1 MDSLLNHLQSLL
13 GILGLS
19 QFKYKTVDIDGSAYA
34 LVVSK
39 ANSRIV
45 IFNITDP
52 MNLTQVSVLQDGAD
66 YTLGGITHITPIKM
80 DGSTYILTTAR
91 GNNSVGIIDIGN
103 PKMPEQVALLEDD
116 SNLALKSANSIEII
130 SINGRT
136 YALVASPGDNAMQI
150 IDVTHPA
157 FPFPVSAVR
166 HGAEYPALLKPH
178 GVTAIKVENSTYAL
192 LSAINDNSIQIID
205 ITNPQSPHP
214 ASHINQ
220 GTEYTNLEKPQTL
233 KAVQING
240 TAYALIASRTSNG
253 IQIIQLEHE
262 KTIQSPFSITSNGA
276 NSSYAKAGDTVSVQ
290 ITINDTIYSHTTQI
304 LNLTTH
310 TAVDPN
316 TINASVTIPTE
327 RIEMYANFTASI
339 TNHLGAMLNLTESNL
354 TGQNVFVD
362 TISPKIELIG
372 DADYTVL
379 VDTDYNDP
387 GVIASDGSPGYNASN
402 HSMSETGNLNTSNIG
417 STVTYTYTADDD
429 AAGNPG
435 ASITRTVTVIDYN
448 PLDVTSLTVNSTNS
462 VNSNYAKAGDEIT
475 ITLDTD
481 GSDVGN
487 ATVKILG
494 DKNFTQ
500 NSSGG
505 TIYLT
510 KTITQNDTNGNLT
523 FDIFVTNSSGY
534 AARVTQNNLTSS
546 NIIIDTIP
554 PNITLNGNNE
564 TTIEYGSTY
573 TDPGANATDAS
584 YENTMIIYS
593 NNVVNTS
600 MIGTYP
606 LVYTALDDSAGNL
619 GPSITRIITV
629 SDSTPVMLNS
639 LRINTS
645 NNNPAYAKTG
655 DIIAVTLIANQPIS
669 NANTSIQ
676 NMAVNN
682 TIQGNTLYANY
693 TVQNSQQGN
702 LTFEIT
708 AYFDSSLPL
717 TVSESNLNSSI
728 FIDTEKPKITL
739 VGSLNI
745 TVPTKHNYVD
755 DMANVTDNDPSY
767 NGIVYSNASGVNTTK
782 SDTYTI
788 VYSADAD
795 GAGNIPDNITRTVIV
810 SGFVLDISSNNV
822 KYDNLAKK
830 GDLVTIQLV
839 SNQYINASI
848 INATIL
854 GRSADNTSIIGNTIY
869 ANTTI
874 QDLDINGNITF
885 SIIVDPVLGHSVNF
899 THDDL
904 TYANVIVD
912 TSAPRV
918 LSATTIT
925 SNLVSVTFDE
935 PITTYSYTPLLIDI
949 TPLPSSTNVKNGS
962 SIPYSILEIAL
973 DPTPPLS
980 SDATPL
986 ITFER
991 SAITDL
997 AGNRLQATSV
1007 TASDGIAPSLQS
1019 VIIVSSALI
1028 EVIFDEKIKLAPGY
1042 FRISPT
1048 PTVNGISSSPV
1059 SSISGNTLSMI
1070 SPTNSFP
1077 TNIAVN
1083 VTVASAGIIDEVGN
1097 AFEPNYI
1104 LLNDTRVL
1112 TPYTITKT
1120 MIIVPYAV
1128 ALDPNTLSTDDY
1140 RVSFGSNLPS
1150 TISTVQFSS
1159 DTNNVIITMQIPFRT
1174 DATPLIE
1181 QPGLITDTFGN
1192 VGR

>member
-1 MDSLLNHLQSLL
+1 
-13 GILGLS
+13 
-19 QFKYKTVDIDGSAYA
+19 
-34 LVVSK
+34 
-39 ANSRIV
+39 
-45 IFNITDP
+45 
-52 MNLTQVSVLQDGAD
+52 
-66 YTLGGITHITPIKM
+66 
-80 DGSTYILTTAR
+80 
-91 GNNSVGIIDIGN
+91 
-103 PKMPEQVALLEDD
+103 
-116 SNLALKSANSIEII
+116 
-130 SINGRT
+130 
-136 YALVASPGDNAMQI
+136 
-150 IDVTHPA
+150 
-157 FPFPVSAVR
+157 
-166 HGAEYPALLKPH
+166 
-178 GVTAIKVENSTYAL
+178 
-192 LSAINDNSIQIID
+192 
-205 ITNPQSPHP
+205 
-214 ASHINQ
+214 
-220 GTEYTNLEKPQTL
+220 
-233 KAVQING
+233 
-240 TAYALIASRTSNG
+240 
-253 IQIIQLEHE
+253 
-262 KTIQSPFSITSNGA
+262 
-276 NSSYAKAGDTVSVQ
+276 
-290 ITINDTIYSHTTQI
+290 
-304 LNLTTH
+304 
-310 TAVDPN
+310 
-316 TINASVTIPTE
+316 
-327 RIEMYANFTASI
+327 
-339 TNHLGAMLNLTESNL
+339 ML
-354 TGQNVFVD
+354 
-362 TISPKIELIG
+362 
-372 DADYTVL
+372 
-379 VDTDYNDP
+379 
-387 GVIASDGSPGYNASN
+387 
-402 HSMSETGNLNTSNIG
+402 
-417 STVTYTYTADDD
+417 
-429 AAGNPG
+429 
-435 ASITRTVTVIDYN
+435 
-448 PLDVTSLTVNSTNS
+448 
-462 VNSNYAKAGDEIT
+462 
-475 ITLDTD
+475 
-481 GSDVGN
+481 
-487 ATVKILG
+487 
-494 DKNFTQ
+494 
-500 NSSGG
+500 
-505 TIYLT
+505 
-510 KTITQNDTNGNLT
+510 
-523 FDIFVTNSSGY
+523 
-534 AARVTQNNLTSS
+534 
-546 NIIIDTIP
+546 
-554 PNITLNGNNE
+554 
-564 TTIEYGSTY
+564 
-573 TDPGANATDAS
+573 
-584 YENTMIIYS
+584 
-593 NNVVNTS
+593 
-600 MIGTYP
+600 
-606 LVYTALDDSAGNL
+606 
-619 GPSITRIITV
+619 
-629 SDSTPVMLNS
+629 
-639 LRINTS
+639 
-645 NNNPAYAKTG
+645 
-655 DIIAVTLIANQPIS
+655 
-669 NANTSIQ
+669 
-676 NMAVNN
+676 NN

-1192 VGR
+1192 AVTMQSTIAHDRTPPIFVSVTSSSTSSVTVTFSEVLSLLSSNIANYDSIGLEIRTANPGIVPGTVILSTSPFLDGGIRVSSPVLIEDASGNKAQEGSLQNIVPNQ